1 MSFKTA
7 ILSSLASAL
16 VVVAFNVNA
25 YTLDFSAINDDDDV
39 NNYSTNALNYTM
51 DGYKKTESNLRG
63 VQHDPNHGIYQ
74 EDEEDYD
81 NDNGLKLKGV
91 NKSDPQDLYYGTEM
105 YRR

>member
-1 MSFKTA
+1 
-7 ILSSLASAL
+7 
-16 VVVAFNVNA
+16 
-25 YTLDFSAINDDDDV
+25 
-39 NNYSTNALNYTM
+39 M

-91 NKSDPQDLYYGTEM
+91 NKSDLQDLYYGTEM